1 MDATRAHRP
10 HREEDPMGTRRR
22 HRMAALPAVA
32 GLVVVGLGLTGCQTV
47 AAGANPTAEVAAAAA
62 VVEEVSD
69 GGPARVTL
77 TDRAEGELGIT
88 TGTVA
93 TGPDGTTTIPFAAVV
108 YDADGSS
115 WAYVR
120 VEPRTY
126 LREPVTLT
134 QVVGDR
140 ATLTAG
146 PPVGTEVVTVGA
158 AFLVGA
164 EAGISGGE

>member
-1 MDATRAHRP
+1 MHATRAHRP
-10 HREEDPMGTRRR
+10 HREEDPMETRRR
-22 HRMAALPAVA
+22 RRLPAL
-32 GLVVVGLGLTGCQTV
+32 LVLAGLGLTGCQTV
-47 AAGANPTAEVAAAAA
+47 ASGASPTAEVAASAA
-62 VVEEVSD
+62 VVEAVED

-93 TGPDGTTTIPFAAVV
+93 AGPDGRTTIPFAAVV
-108 YDADGSS
+108 YDADGAS

-120 VEPRTY
+120 VEPLTY
-126 LREPVTLT
+126 LRQPITITEVA
-134 QVVGDR
+134 GDQ